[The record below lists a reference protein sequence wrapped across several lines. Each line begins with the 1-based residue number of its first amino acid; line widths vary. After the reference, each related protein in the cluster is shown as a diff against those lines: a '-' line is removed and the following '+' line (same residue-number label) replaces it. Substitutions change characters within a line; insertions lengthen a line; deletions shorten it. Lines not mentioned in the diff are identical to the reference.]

1 MIKVKIPSFVNDNT
15 STTSSSSSSSSS
27 STIPVQDKEANG
39 NNNNN
44 NNTTGSYDFHQS
56 TIVLTHFCEAHGPSV
71 IFTTQTEFSSL
82 PPITEQQQLNEEQQQ
97 QQQDQYKKQSLKSS
111 INLETFNDIE
121 MNNSKDEIVIS
132 NFTEESNST
141 NTIESTST
149 PPIQPVSLSVFFQQQ
164 QSNSNNNSNN
174 IQDGQQYYNN
184 HLSNRVGKQYH
195 VLINNT
201 KETTT
206 TTTNTTGSK
215 CHTCTSISQGTALL
229 SQDLIN
235 NNVYYVSTHQPSN
248 NSYSQIRNACVRSLS
263 CEVVPEKEGPV
274 FISSSEGTWLSY
286 IFKINDS
293 RARGLKRSYGFLFL
307 LNESSCIINYVN
319 WIIHCFKTLAE
330 EIKRKSE
337 VIYEREKSQKTHNT
351 VVMANINRYR
361 TINLKPL
368 IELIEDPYFFN
379 RLHNSFSNI
388 LSQCQAKYH
397 LLKGSTNYIL
407 SEQHDI
413 IKDLKKV
420 IIKHNNINNNSSNNN
435 SNSNSN
441 NNSNMNSSYS
451 SNSNNNNNNMMMM
464 MGSLTSLL
472 LDEALFP
479 IKGELINSLGHIYRI
494 VGEKGISSLIYNTI
508 VGNQVIIRGS
518 SKSLVES
525 LVKTLSNLIPQ
536 ECCLI
541 DSYSDTFKEL
551 WECNILG
558 IASDVIIPRHID
570 NDNTAIIDI
579 EYYDRSNEPDDID
592 HPNRSTID
600 INETGPSFP
609 TTMGDAI
616 ETVLRQNYPSV
627 IESTHLKMIK
637 DEWINKSK
645 AFYGL
650 KTIIENERDKR
661 LYGFLNI
668 LNCHHP
674 EKDRDILK
682 FWSSCA
688 KRSFIQMEKKT

>member
-1 MIKVKIPSFVNDNT
+1 
-15 STTSSSSSSSSS
+15 
-27 STIPVQDKEANG
+27 
-39 NNNNN
+39 
-44 NNTTGSYDFHQS
+44 
-56 TIVLTHFCEAHGPSV
+56 
-71 IFTTQTEFSSL
+71 
-82 PPITEQQQLNEEQQQ
+82 
-97 QQQDQYKKQSLKSS
+97 
-111 INLETFNDIE
+111 
-121 MNNSKDEIVIS
+121 
-132 NFTEESNST
+132 
-141 NTIESTST
+141 
-149 PPIQPVSLSVFFQQQ
+149 
-164 QSNSNNNSNN
+164 
-174 IQDGQQYYNN
+174 
-184 HLSNRVGKQYH
+184 
-195 VLINNT
+195 
-201 KETTT
+201 
-206 TTTNTTGSK
+206 
-215 CHTCTSISQGTALL
+215 
-229 SQDLIN
+229 
-235 NNVYYVSTHQPSN
+235 
-248 NSYSQIRNACVRSLS
+248 
-263 CEVVPEKEGPV
+263 VVPEKEGPV

-293 RARGLKRSYGFLFL
+293 RARGLKRSYGFLIL

-330 EIKRKSE
+330 EIKRKSD
-337 VIYEREKSQKTHNT
+337 VIWEREKSQKTQYNT

-368 IELIEDPYFFN
+368 VELIEDPYFFN

-388 LSQCQAKYH
+388 LSQCQSKYH
-397 LLKGSTNYIL
+397 LLKGSPTNIIL
-407 SEQHDI
+407 PEQFDI
-413 IKDLKKV
+413 INDLKKV
-420 IIKHNNINNNSSNNN
+420 VIKHNNINNNISNYSSSSGNNSGYSSSNGSGGNG
-435 SNSNSN
+435 ST
-441 NNSNMNSSYS
+441 MNS
-451 SNSNNNNNNMMMM
+451 MMLM
-464 MGSLTSLL
+464 MGSLTTLM

-479 IKGELINSLGHIYRI
+479 IQGELITSLGHIYRI
-494 VGEKGISSLIYNTI
+494 VGEKGISTLIYNTI

-541 DSYSDTFKEL
+541 DSYSESFKEL

-627 IESTHLKMIK
+627 IENTHLKMIK

-650 KTIIENERDKR
+650 KTIIENEKDKR

-688 KRSFIQMEKKT
+688 KRTFIQMEKKLPHH